1 MRIYEGEV
9 RKIGIEVENAV
20 DNNFVIEAADYVIT
34 DKDKQIITE
43 GLPNIDGHRMFIL
56 FSGTDKGVYQVTFK
70 YHIGPEILKARILVE
85 VI

>member
-9 RKIGIEVENAV
+9 RMIGIEIESTR
-20 DNNFVIEAADYVIT
+20 DSNFVIEAADYVII
-34 DKDKQIITE
+34 DKDKNIIEE
-43 GLPNIDGHRMFIL
+43 GIPTIEGHRMVVL
-56 FSGTDKGVYQVTFK
+56 FSGTDKGIYQIAFK